1 MAYSLRPDESVY
13 VGASVVVH
21 GAPIH
26 VGDVVLCVSGRLTRV
41 GVVENFMATASLGD
55 IAKVKMWRFLSE
67 HQDEAR
73 FVTDA
78 EEVLNLPLHDL
89 LEALMASAHGRVR
102 HAFLPAHWAT
112 KYQWV

>member
-1 MAYSLRPDESVY
+1 M
-13 VGASVVVH
+13 
-21 GAPIH
+21 
-26 VGDVVLCVSGRLTRV
+26 

-67 HQDEAR
+67 HQDEAH
-73 FVTDA
+73 FMTDA